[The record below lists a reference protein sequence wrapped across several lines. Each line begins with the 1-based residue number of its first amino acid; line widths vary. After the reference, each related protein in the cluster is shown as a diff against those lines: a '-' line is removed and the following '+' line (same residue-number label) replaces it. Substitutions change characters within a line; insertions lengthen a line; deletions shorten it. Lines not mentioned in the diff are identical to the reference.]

1 MRILLAYDG
10 SPGAEAALDGLAQA
24 GLPPGT
30 SALVVAVAERDPRP
44 ATPGYVGAGAEAA
57 RVDDPTMKH
66 ARTVASHGAE
76 RLRSVLPGAEVSPVA
91 VRGDA
96 AEEIA
101 DLAEREGVDLVVV
114 GSHTR
119 HGSGGVPPLG
129 GVARRLVA
137 EADCGVRVGRPRD
150 AKGRGVRVV
159 VGYDGSA
166 DADHAVACAAGRAW
180 PPGSTAHLLAAVD
193 PDIAT
198 LVSTPGRRLGWAD
211 LRRLV
216 ADAAERLSA
225 AGLATTSAVEVGD
238 PRSVLVREANRR
250 DADLLVLGGSVG
262 GGARHPLSGS
272 VALGTAARAPCSVEV
287 HRPRPVREERTP

>member
-137 EADCGVRVGRPRD
+137 EADCGVRV
-150 AKGRGVRVV
+150 V

-211 LRRLV
+211 LRQLV